1 MGGPGKVLCL
11 KLKYLKNLFLYKT
24 NIKEESC
31 TQLSFFE
38 RCNGITLSGVRKK
51 KTKNAR
57 FPIQTDK
64 FHIDKFALEQYN
76 KDSGKSLL
84 SKEEEGYEKAL

>member
-1 MGGPGKVLCL
+1 MV
-11 KLKYLKNLFLYKT
+11 
-24 NIKEESC
+24 SA
-31 TQLSFFE
+31 
-38 RCNGITLSGVRKK
+38 K